1 MFKGTVSVIFKICK
15 DGNVNLVNNV
25 DFTVTFLGLKMFN
38 DEETYVFS
46 CSRHFC
52 RGNIIKNI

>member
-25 DFTVTFLGLKMFN
+25 DFTVTFLGLK
-38 DEETYVFS
+38 
-46 CSRHFC
+46 CSMMRRPMCFPAVD
-52 RGNIIKNI
+52 IFVEVT